1 MGYSRLSS
9 DRARGQSMPVIL
21 VIMVLITIMMAGV
34 VWRYVRDAS
43 KNNGEDPGTGTKMT
57 YAFDPVNPFPC
68 EKNLCGAESD
78 LCLTVRNKGADQI
91 SIRDLSR
98 MSITLISGNS
108 AKQRTILPYE
118 LYVYFPDEPVEAEG
132 IEYPLCCNVTDP
144 EVVRTSRCGSHTGVW
159 SNKRITLAFNS
170 TSFDEYS
177 AERYAVQFSG

>member
-1 MGYSRLSS
+1 
-9 DRARGQSMPVIL
+9 MPVIL

-34 VWRYVRDAS
+34 VWRYVRDTTS
-43 KNNGEDPGTGTKMT
+43 NEDDPGTGTRIT
-57 YAFDPVNPFPC
+57 YAFDPVNEFPC
-68 EKNLCGAESD
+68 DENLCGTEND
-78 LCLTVRNKGADQI
+78 LCLTVRNKGADPV

-118 LYVYFPDEPVEAEG
+118 LYVYFPDESVEAEG
-132 IEYPLCCNVTDP
+132 NEYPLCCNITDT
-144 EVVRTSRCGSHTGVW
+144 EVIRTSRCGNHTGVW

-177 AERYAVQFSG
+177 AERYNVIFAG